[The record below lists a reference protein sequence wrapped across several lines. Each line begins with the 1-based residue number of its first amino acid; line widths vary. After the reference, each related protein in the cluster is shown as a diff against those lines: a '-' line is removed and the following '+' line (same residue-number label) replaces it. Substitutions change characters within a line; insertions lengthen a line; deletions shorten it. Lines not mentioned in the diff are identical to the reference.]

1 MQLFSISYS
10 FILKWSSVRT
20 IIRHDMYLF
29 TDEVSVGFQVHT
41 HESQTPIEGSSVV
54 LVPTRRACHIHRLLV
69 NFQPFDI

>member
-29 TDEVSVGFQVHT
+29 TDEVSEGFQVHT

-54 LVPTRRACHIHRLLV
+54 LVPTRRPRVSHTPTSC
-69 NFQPFDI
+69 